1 MDATPSTAMALLE
14 SARAALIGVAEE
26 GLGQEKRTRFR
37 GERIV
42 RVGSAWHLGVL
53 LLTATETL
61 ATAEVLRAA
70 DAPRRG
76 YAAES
81 ARARAQRRAL
91 ALRGGFAEGEVVHIG
106 WRVIDV
112 AAVDAG
118 GASGPLAM
126 IDAVPSVDWNGTG
139 AYRPL
144 REYLREQLEL
154 LRGSGAPPPVC
165 PFSIR

>member
-1 MDATPSTAMALLE
+1 MDATAATATALLE
-14 SARAALIGVAEE
+14 SARAALVGTAED
-26 GLGQEKRTRFR
+26 GLGEERRTRFR
-37 GERIV
+37 GHRIV

-53 LLTATETL
+53 LLTERATL

-76 YAAES
+76 YTAES
-81 ARARAQRRAL
+81 ARARAERRAL

-106 WRVIDV
+106 WRVVDL

-118 GASGPLAM
+118 GSSGPLAM
-126 IDAVPSVDWNGTG
+126 IDGVPSVDWNGSA

-144 REYLREQLEL
+144 ADYLRERLEL
-154 LRGSGAPPPVC
+154 LAGAG
-165 PFSIR
+165 